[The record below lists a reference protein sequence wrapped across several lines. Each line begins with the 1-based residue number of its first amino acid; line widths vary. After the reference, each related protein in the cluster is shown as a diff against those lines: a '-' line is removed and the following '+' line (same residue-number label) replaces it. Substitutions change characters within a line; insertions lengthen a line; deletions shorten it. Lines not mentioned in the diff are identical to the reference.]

1 MVKKKKIQLPHHKMV
16 KFIAETIMEL
26 RAQRI
31 KEQTEPQF
39 SYITVKASEPIKSY
53 GGTKEEAMKAW
64 QNLDSGV
71 RNGLTDL
78 DIQPFSVI
86 PHSTYERLP
95 SRVRIYLQGYLYP
108 FNAKEGFFR
117 NNAIA
122 EGQAL
127 YQYIPGI
134 RTVML
139 GEVQICVNRQTGKK
153 VNCKTGLAL
162 DGTHEMSGFEV
173 NDSQIVIPSAF
184 HYPGEEKMN
193 TKYFC
198 RPYLVG
204 DVEIPENVKP
214 KVLMYLQKAY
224 STTTGKDLGV
234 NKKDWYSGKEQSL
247 QALQKKLSNSNDYD
261 VLKLVSDY
269 IKNRTNNQEKA
280 YNSGQ
285 WTYMVGGRKEGAESY
300 PLNEEQH
307 RRYFKD
313 MRNFADMLL
322 RTNCGF
328 GVGEQALTNE
338 EIDIREKFGDVFQ
351 FIAERPEDWD
361 AMSKQEQSDW
371 MDKTESEFEKRELTT
386 EEEDEIQFWWDMVSV
401 ALVVVGFVLT
411 ATGVGT
417 PVGVA
422 LIALSTGMGV
432 ASGVFDLHQGQT
444 AWGVLGIGLE
454 TIPFLKVLKVSKIIK
469 VAKISDKKLAKI
481 LTYGLKNGKEAMVAK
496 YGKNGQV
503 VFKALK
509 ENKEEMMKLLD
520 IDTKTSIDFL
530 KRFSTLDAVEF
541 HALRRLNPAFKKAT
555 QNLPYNEFSKGAD
568 ELSSVLFANRKAW
581 RSFVGKMKYNLGVP
595 FKMILATLAGVA
607 IKNTVSCFDL
617 TLNINGKNVLLD
629 TLAVASNTAPIVGLK
644 TIKIK
649 LDSEQI
655 GESAT
660 CTLFAVLQRNMI
672 GKDPQEV
679 QELEDFLNQ
688 EIDGDVTISPD
699 ATEITI
705 NVEGEDVSIVEVE
718 EIVETV
724 NEGYTDNIDG
734 LWKATIEAYSTDE
747 EILEYWLFT
756 LGDND
761 LKKGEIELEKILK
774 GIYSGNEDDLDTMID
789 LLMDTDQVFIN
800 KKEEINQRE
809 EQLKLKYAR

>member
-1 MVKKKKIQLPHHKMV
+1 
-16 KFIAETIMEL
+16 
-26 RAQRI
+26 
-31 KEQTEPQF
+31 
-39 SYITVKASEPIKSY
+39 
-53 GGTKEEAMKAW
+53 
-64 QNLDSGV
+64 
-71 RNGLTDL
+71 
-78 DIQPFSVI
+78 
-86 PHSTYERLP
+86 
-95 SRVRIYLQGYLYP
+95 
-108 FNAKEGFFR
+108 
-117 NNAIA
+117 
-122 EGQAL
+122 
-127 YQYIPGI
+127 
-134 RTVML
+134 
-139 GEVQICVNRQTGKK
+139 
-153 VNCKTGLAL
+153 
-162 DGTHEMSGFEV
+162 
-173 NDSQIVIPSAF
+173 
-184 HYPGEEKMN
+184 
-193 TKYFC
+193 
-198 RPYLVG
+198 
-204 DVEIPENVKP
+204 
-214 KVLMYLQKAY
+214 
-224 STTTGKDLGV
+224 
-234 NKKDWYSGKEQSL
+234 
-247 QALQKKLSNSNDYD
+247 
-261 VLKLVSDY
+261 
-269 IKNRTNNQEKA
+269 
-280 YNSGQ
+280 
-285 WTYMVGGRKEGAESY
+285 
-300 PLNEEQH
+300 
-307 RRYFKD
+307 
-313 MRNFADMLL
+313 
-322 RTNCGF
+322 
-328 GVGEQALTNE
+328 
-338 EIDIREKFGDVFQ
+338 
-351 FIAERPEDWD
+351 
-361 AMSKQEQSDW
+361 
-371 MDKTESEFEKRELTT
+371 
-386 EEEDEIQFWWDMVSV
+386 
-401 ALVVVGFVLT
+401 
-411 ATGVGT
+411 
-417 PVGVA
+417 
-422 LIALSTGMGV
+422 MGV

-581 RSFVGKMKYNLGVP
+581 RTFVGKMSYNLGVP
-595 FKMILATLAGVA
+595 FKMILATLAGIG
-607 IKNTVSCFDL
+607 IKNTMECFDL
-617 TLNINGKNVLLD
+617 TLDVNGTNLTLD
-629 TLAVASNTAPIVGLK
+629 TLAVTSNTAPIVGLK

-747 EILEYWLFT
+747 EILEYWLYT

-761 LKKGEIELEKILK
+761 LKKGEIDLEKILK

-789 LLMDTDQVFIN
+789 LLMDTKQVFIN
-800 KKEEINQRE
+800 KLDEINQRE
-809 EQLKLKYAR
+809 EKLKLKYAR

>member
-1 MVKKKKIQLPHHKMV
+1 MVKKKKIQLPHHEMV

-86 PHSTYERLP
+86 PHTTYERLP

-134 RTVML
+134 KTVML
-139 GEVQICVNRQTGKK
+139 GEVEVCFNRQTGKK
-153 VNCKTGLAL
+153 INCKTGLAL

-173 NDSQIVIPSAF
+173 DDSQVVIPSLFAF
-184 HYPGEEKMN
+184 EGGEKMN

-204 DVEIPENVKP
+204 DAEIPENVKP

-224 STTTGKDLGV
+224 STKTGKDLGV
-234 NKKDWYSGKEQSL
+234 NKKDWYSGKEQTL
-247 QALQKKLSNSNDYD
+247 QALQKKLSDSNDYD
-261 VLKLVSDY
+261 VLKLVSNY

-285 WTYMVGGRKEGAESY
+285 WAYMVGGKKEESESY

-313 MRNFADMLL
+313 MRNFAEMLL
-322 RTNCGF
+322 QTNCGF
-328 GVGEQALTNE
+328 GVGKKSLSNE
-338 EIDIREKFGDVFQ
+338 EVDIREKFGDVFA
-351 FIAERPEDWD
+351 FIEERPENWD
-361 AMSKQEQSDW
+361 SMSEKEKSDW
-371 MDKTESEFEKRELTT
+371 MDKIESEFEQREMTI

-411 ATGVGT
+411 ATGVGS
-417 PVGVA
+417 PVGFA

-444 AWGVLGIGLE
+444 AWGVLSIGLE

-581 RSFVGKMKYNLGVP
+581 RTFVGKMSYNLGVP
-595 FKMILATLAGVA
+595 FKMILATLAGVG
-607 IKNTVSCFDL
+607 IKNTMECFDL
-617 TLNINGKNVLLD
+617 TLNINGKNVLWD

-660 CTLFAVLQRNMI
+660 CTLFAILQRNIM
-672 GKDPQEV
+672 GKNPQEV
-679 QELEDFLNQ
+679 QELEDLLNQ
-688 EIDGDVTISPD
+688 EIDGNVTVSPD
-699 ATEITI
+699 GTEITI

-718 EIVETV
+718 EIVEEI
-724 NEGYTDNIDG
+724 NNAYTDNING
-734 LWKATIEAYSTDE
+734 LWRATIEAHAEDE

-761 LKKGEIELEKILK
+761 LEKGEIELEKILK

-789 LLMDTDQVFIN
+789 LLMDTNQVFIK

>member
-1 MVKKKKIQLPHHKMV
+1 
-16 KFIAETIMEL
+16 
-26 RAQRI
+26 
-31 KEQTEPQF
+31 
-39 SYITVKASEPIKSY
+39 
-53 GGTKEEAMKAW
+53 
-64 QNLDSGV
+64 
-71 RNGLTDL
+71 
-78 DIQPFSVI
+78 
-86 PHSTYERLP
+86 
-95 SRVRIYLQGYLYP
+95 
-108 FNAKEGFFR
+108 
-117 NNAIA
+117 
-122 EGQAL
+122 
-127 YQYIPGI
+127 
-134 RTVML
+134 ML

-581 RSFVGKMKYNLGVP
+581 RTFVGKMSYNLGVP
-595 FKMILATLAGVA
+595 FKMILATLAGIG
-607 IKNTVSCFDL
+607 IKNTMECFDL
-617 TLNINGKNVLLD
+617 TLDVNGTNLTLD
-629 TLAVASNTAPIVGLK
+629 TLAVTSNTAPIVGLK

-789 LLMDTDQVFIN
+789 LLMDTKQVFIN
-800 KKEEINQRE
+800 KLDEINQRE
-809 EQLKLKYAR
+809 EKLKLKYAR